1 MVPDCTLSTA
11 CFNLTGIHS
20 SSRSIED
27 CVNNMK
33 TLLEIPC
40 YLVIFTDK
48 TCYEK
53 IKNIRDS
60 FNLQSLTHYVVND
73 ISEIESYVFNDL
85 VKKNREIYW
94 PTKDERVCSE
104 SHLLCC
110 NKFNFVL
117 KTMDLNP
124 FNTTKFG
131 WIDSNLRPNCEK
143 ICENYEK
150 NMLLK
155 ILHDS
160 KSDKFHLQI
169 LNVCDKKYK
178 EKHNKREMYQQ
189 YRWIVCGCLF
199 ITGIDVGKKILN
211 RLNENFIE
219 TTNMGYGHGEE
230 MFFLEIIDEFYD
242 EIERGYGD
250 YRHILNNFIYP
261 TKGFDYISN
270 CFVKTYLHYGYHR
283 EGYDCCK
290 KLINQI
296 ENYNV
301 QVDYNIYMDLLFTFY
316 IFTFYHKNKEEARSV
331 VEHIQNVVSKNP
343 FVKSEY
349 DKNKDFYESQFSY
362 SIHL

>member
-1 MVPDCTLSTA
+1 M
-11 CFNLTGIHS
+11 
-20 SSRSIED
+20 
-27 CVNNMK
+27 
-33 TLLEIPC
+33 
-40 YLVIFTDK
+40 
-48 TCYEK
+48 
-53 IKNIRDS
+53 
-60 FNLQSLTHYVVND
+60 
-73 ISEIESYVFNDL
+73 FNDL
-85 VKKNREIYW
+85 VKKNRETYH
-94 PTKDERVCSE
+94 PTKDERTCSE
-104 SHLLCC
+104 SHILCC

-117 KTMDLNP
+117 KTMNLNP

-160 KSDKFHLQI
+160 RSDKFHLQI

-211 RLNENFIE
+211 RLNDNFIE
-219 TTNMGYGHGEE
+219 TTIMGYGHGEE

-242 EIERGYGD
+242 DIERGYGD
-250 YRHILNNFIYP
+250 YRNILNNFIQP
-261 TKGFDYISN
+261 TKGFDYLNN
-270 CFVKTYLHYGYHR
+270 CIVKSYLHYGYHR

-301 QVDYNIYMDLLFTFY
+301 QVDYNIYFDLLFSLY
-316 IFTFYHKNKEEARSV
+316 VFTFYHKSKEEARSV
-331 VEHIQNVVSKNP
+331 VEHIKNVVAKNP
-343 FVKSEY
+343 LVKSEY
-349 DKNKDFYESQFSY
+349 DKNKDFYESQFNY
-362 SIHL
+362 SLHLFHL

>member
-1 MVPDCTLSTA
+1 MVPDCTLTTS
-11 CFNLTGIHS
+11 CFNLTS
-20 SSRSIED
+20 VNNNSRTIEE

-40 YLVIFTDK
+40 YLVIFTDNM
-48 TCYEK
+48 CYDK
-53 IKNIRDS
+53 IKEIRDS
-60 FNLQSLTHYVVND
+60 FNLQSLTYYVIND
-73 ISEIESYVFNDL
+73 ISEIETYQFNEL

-94 PTKDERVCSE
+94 PTKDDRVCSE

-117 KTMDLNP
+117 KTIDLNP
-124 FNTTKFG
+124 FNTSKFG

-155 ILHDS
+155 ILNNANS
-160 KSDKFHLQI
+160 EKFHIQI

-178 EKHNKREMYQQ
+178 DKNNKKEMYQA

-199 ITGIDVGKKILN
+199 ITGIEVGKKILK

-242 EIERGYGD
+242 DIERGYGD
-250 YRHILNNFIYP
+250 YRNILNNFIEP
-261 TKGFDYISN
+261 TKGFDYIMN
-270 CFVKTYLHYGYHR
+270 CFIRAYLHFGYHR

-301 QVDYNIYMDLLFTFY
+301 HVNYDIYMDLLFSFY
-316 IFTFYHKNKEEARSV
+316 VFTFYYKGKEEAR
-331 VEHIQNVVSKNP
+331 NVVKHVQNITSKNP
-343 FVKSEY
+343 LVKNEF
-349 DKNKDFYESQFSY
+349 DKKKDFYESQFNFSTF
-362 SIHL
+362 